1 MSQGL
6 SMLIDCV
13 VAILLVLTIGYCM
26 ILNRRLKLL
35 KADEQSL
42 RATISELVTATEIA
56 ERAIGGLKITVHECD
71 MGLGERI
78 RKAERLAGDIDRAI
92 VSGKDLISRLSQI
105 VSAGRQ
111 ADEALAA
118 AAPKI
123 QHKIEGKVESKPEHK
138 FESVAAVKSALKSD
152 AKASAKAVAAAAE
165 AFAERLRMKVHGLA
179 A

>member
-1 MSQGL
+1 
-6 SMLIDCV
+6 MLIDCV
-13 VAILLVLTIGYCM
+13 VAILLVMTIGYCM
-26 ILNRRLKLL
+26 MLNRRLKLL

-42 RATISELVTATEIA
+42 RATISELITATEIA

-78 RKAERLAGDIDRAI
+78 RKAERLAGDIDRAV

-105 VSAGRQ
+105 ISAGRQ
-111 ADEALAA
+111 ADDALAA

-123 QHKIEGKVESKPEHK
+123 QHKIEGKAESKPEHK
-138 FESVAAVKSALKSD
+138 FDSVAAVTSALTSD
-152 AKASAKAVAAAAE
+152 AKASAKASAKAVAAAAE

>member
-1 MSQGL
+1 
-6 SMLIDCV
+6 MLIDCV

-71 MGLGERI
+71 MGLGERL
-78 RKAERLAGDIDRAI
+78 RKAERLAGDIDRAV

-111 ADEALAA
+111 ADEAIAA

-152 AKASAKAVAAAAE
+152 AKAVAAAAE